1 LLVPLQVDV
10 VSVDRKLWTG
20 EASALFARTADG
32 DIGILPGHTPL
43 LAILAEGEVRV
54 KPLTGP
60 PVVATVAGGFLS
72 VEHDRVTV
80 VSDSA
85 ALVSA
90 SSAS

>member
-1 LLVPLQVDV
+1 MPLQVDV
-10 VSVDRKLWTG
+10 VNVDRKLWSG
-20 EASALFARTADG
+20 EAVSLFARTADG

-54 KPLTGP
+54 KPASGAQI
-60 PVVATVAGGFLS
+60 VANVGGGFIS

-80 VSDSA
+80 VSDTA
-85 ALVSA
+85 TLVSG